1 MIDNNILQI
10 IIYFS
15 VLLLLIKPIGIYIAG
30 IFTGAYDNKSYY
42 TIKILLYIEQQIY
55 RICNISPQQ
64 CMNWKEYA
72 KSILIFNFLG
82 FVLIYLIQRWQ
93 IFLPLNSQNFG
104 SVTPDVAFNT
114 AASVVTNTNWQ
125 AYVGESSLSYFTQMI
140 GLTVQ
145 NFISAATGMAVLL
158 ALIRGIKGSEISHLG
173 NFWVDIV
180 RGIIYIFIPFSIILS
195 LLLVSQGVPQNLKN
209 YQYTETKSIIPMGPV
224 ASQIAI
230 KQLGT
235 NGGGYFNANA
245 AHPFENPTPLSNFLA
260 MLAIMII
267 PASLCYT
274 FGLMIKDVKQCW
286 TLLLAML
293 LILIPCSILTVIIEN
308 NNNKILSN
316 ITLNNHKIVLSGS
329 NMEGKEVRFG
339 SLNSGLWAT
348 ITTATSNG
356 SVNSMHSS
364 FYPLGGLIPLWLI
377 SLGEIIF
384 GGVGSGLYQ
393 MLIFVMLTVFF
404 CGLMVGRTPEYLGKK
419 IETFEIKMA
428 SFAILV
434 TPIMV
439 LVGTAAALITNIG
452 RSGISNFGAHGLTEV
467 LYAFSSMFNNNGSS
481 FAGIK
486 SNVFYNMV
494 GGFGMLIGR
503 YWIIISVLAI
513 AGSFA
518 RKKFIPNSSGTLPT
532 DNLLFVSILVFFII
546 MIGSLIF
553 LPAFLL
559 GPVLEHLI
567 MLDN

>member
-274 FGLMIKDVKQCW
+274 FGLMIKDVKQGW

>member
-274 FGLMIKDVKQCW
+274 FGLMIKDVKQGW

-404 CGLMVGRTPEYLGKK
+404 CGLMVGRIPEYLGKK

-518 RKKFIPNSSGTLPT
+518 RK
-532 DNLLFVSILVFFII
+532 NLYQIVLAPCLRII
-546 MIGSLIF
+546 YCL
-553 LPAFLL
+553 
-559 GPVLEHLI
+559 
-567 MLDN
+567 

>member
-30 IFTGAYDNKSYY
+30 IFTQAYDNKSYY

-93 IFLPLNSQNFG
+93 IFLPLNSHNFG

-274 FGLMIKDVKQCW
+274 FGLMIKDVKQGW

-356 SVNSMHSS
+356 SVNAMHSS